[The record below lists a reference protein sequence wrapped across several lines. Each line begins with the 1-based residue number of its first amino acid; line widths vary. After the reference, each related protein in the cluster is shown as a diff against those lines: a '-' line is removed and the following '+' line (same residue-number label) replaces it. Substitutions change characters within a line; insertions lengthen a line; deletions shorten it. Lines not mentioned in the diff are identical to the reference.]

1 MARSQAIDRSA
12 AHELPAPRR
21 DEEQLHVAPGNEAEQ
36 ELVEHRQIRSD
47 VIDAQ
52 RDALAAMRDRG
63 AIDDDVMRN
72 IERELDLEEI
82 RMEA

>member
-1 MARSQAIDRSA
+1 MMIASRAGSA
-12 AHELPAPRR
+12 L
-21 DEEQLHVAPGNEAEQ
+21 PGNEAEQ

-52 RDALAAMRDRG
+52 RDALSAMRDRG
-63 AIDDDVMRN
+63 AIDDDVLRS